1 MTPPPQF
8 SENRRQ
14 LVHIAMGAFAL
25 LLRYIAWWEA
35 AVLAGAAIAFN
46 LFALPRIAG
55 PYLYRDGESA
65 RRYTSGIILY
75 PLSILLLLYMLPDRR
90 DIVAG
95 AWGVLAF
102 GDGMAT
108 IVGRRLQG
116 PRIPWNRDKTFAG
129 SAAFILFGGAAG
141 AFLCWWC
148 RPVIVPPPY
157 AWFTFGAPFAAAL
170 AAAAVE
176 TIPIKL
182 DDNVS
187 VPIAAAAM
195 LWWSSLISED
205 LTMAA
210 GAAAILSLPLA
221 LAVNAAV
228 AGAGY
233 LARTVT
239 IAGALCGAGI
249 GTVVLLSAGWA
260 GWALLMATFVSA
272 VLATRLGHQRK
283 TRLGIAETRG
293 GRRGA
298 GNAFANTGV
307 AAFAALLAA
316 IGYAKEPALVAFVAA
331 LAAGGSDTIASEI
344 GKAWGRRT
352 WLVPT
357 FRAAVPGTPGAIS
370 VAGTA
375 AGLVGAFLLAG
386 AGVALDL
393 LPRDALLPVVAGAT
407 VGSFAESAMG
417 ATLEG
422 PGIVNNDV
430 LNFLNTAIA
439 AAVAVLLAKA
449 FA

>member
-1 MTPPPQF
+1 MTTPSSY
-8 SENRRQ
+8 SEDRRQ
-14 LVHIAMGAFAL
+14 LLHIAMGVFAL
-25 LLRYIAWWEA
+25 LLRYIAWWEG
-35 AVLAGAAIAFN
+35 VILAGAAIAFN

-55 PYLYRDGESA
+55 RHLYRDGESA

-75 PLSILLLLYMLPDRR
+75 PVSIALLLYMFPDRR

-108 IVGRRLQG
+108 IVGRHVGG
-116 PRIPWNRDKTFAG
+116 PRIPWNRDKSFAG
-129 SAAFILFGGAAG
+129 SAALVLFGGAAG

-187 VPIAAAAM
+187 VPIAAASV
-195 LWWSSLISED
+195 LWWSSHISED
-205 LTMAA
+205 VTIAA
-210 GAAAILSLPLA
+210 GAAAIVSLPLA
-221 LAVNAAV
+221 LTVNAAV
-228 AGAGY
+228 ASAGY

-239 IAGALCGAGI
+239 TAGALCGAGI
-249 GTVVLLSAGWA
+249 GTAVFLSTGWV
-260 GWALLMATFVSA
+260 GWALLMATFISA
-272 VLATRLGHQRK
+272 VIATRLGHRRK
-283 TRLGIAETRG
+283 TRLGIAEPRG

-307 AAFAALLAA
+307 AAFAAVLAA
-316 IGYAKEPALVAFVAA
+316 IGYVKEPALVAFVAA

-344 GKAWGRRT
+344 GKAWGRPA

-357 FRAAVPGTPGAIS
+357 FRAAKPGTPGAVSI
-370 VAGTA
+370 AGTA
-375 AGLVGAFLLAG
+375 AGLIGAFLLAG

-393 LPRDALLPVVAGAT
+393 VPGDALLPVVAGAT

-439 AAVAVLLAKA
+439 AAGAVLLAKA